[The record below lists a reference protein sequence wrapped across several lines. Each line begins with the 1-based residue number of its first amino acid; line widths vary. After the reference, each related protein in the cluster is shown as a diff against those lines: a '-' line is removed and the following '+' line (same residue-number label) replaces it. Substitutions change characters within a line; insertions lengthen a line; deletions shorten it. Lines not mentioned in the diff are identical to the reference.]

1 MDKIELHSDTWRA
14 TSECLQRRR
23 ENAIISLINGT
34 RTDDKLRGKI
44 ELIDDLIAFAKNQDE
59 IRINPE
65 IENLGS
71 GDY

>member
-14 TSECLQRRR
+14 TSEWLQRRR

-65 IENLGS
+65 IENLRS

>member
-1 MDKIELHSDTWRA
+1 MDKIELYSDTWRA
-14 TSECLQRRR
+14 TSEWLQRRR

-65 IENLGS
+65 IENPGS

>member
-1 MDKIELHSDTWRA
+1 MDKIELYSDTWRA
-14 TSECLQRRR
+14 TSEWLKRRR